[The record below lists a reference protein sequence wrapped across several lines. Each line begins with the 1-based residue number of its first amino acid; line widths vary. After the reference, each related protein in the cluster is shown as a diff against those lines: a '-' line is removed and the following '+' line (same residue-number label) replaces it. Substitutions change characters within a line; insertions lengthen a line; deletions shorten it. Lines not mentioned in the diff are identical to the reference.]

1 MRSVAGLLAVAV
13 VGLLALGSREVG
25 LWDGSS
31 DPARKAA
38 DAATVPPDAVT
49 DGAAQPDRSRSGS
62 ACDRLT
68 DRARVLGKGTDDP
81 QVFVRRLGR
90 DVAGI
95 RTGAGAL
102 LDLARG
108 GTDEI
113 PGGGFR
119 AAFSDGTDGQARHF
133 AGIAV
138 AASYGGEEA
147 TRRISVFVRGDP
159 PNSADGR
166 LTEQALAFERAL
178 QEGELAP
185 ADAGAWIR
193 GRICRA
199 PGA

>member
-1 MRSVAGLLAVAV
+1 MKSVAGLVATAV
-13 VGLLALGSREVG
+13 VALLALGSREVG
-25 LWDGSS
+25 LWDGTE
-31 DPARKAA
+31 DPARKGA
-38 DAATVPPDAVT
+38 DAAVVRPETVPDA
-49 DGAAQPDRSRSGS
+49 AAQPDQSRSGS
-62 ACDRLT
+62 ACDRLAE
-68 DRARVLGKGTDDP
+68 RARVLGEETDDRRL
-81 QVFVRRLGR
+81 FVRRLGR
-90 DVAGI
+90 NVAGI

-108 GTDEI
+108 GANEI

-138 AASYGGEEA
+138 AASYGGEDA

-166 LTEQALAFERAL
+166 LTEEALAFERAL

-193 GRICRA
+193 ARICRA
-199 PGA
+199 AGD